1 MLVHRAMAV
10 ILSKYREVVGSV
22 AGVFFVSS
30 LFFKSSLSAQQRNLC
45 LLILQGPVLALW
57 SKQKLAEVLVEL
69 PGKQSYFHCKNIF
82 VGQRHCMNTANIF
95 TVKINKSALVFIINS
110 LFSKVSPSCIPP
122 PHVKC
127 FLYGPNL
134 VIIPIGS
141 FLTSY

>member
-1 MLVHRAMAV
+1 MWQVCFLFPVCF
-10 ILSKYREVVGSV
+10 LSLPCLHNKEIY
-22 AGVFFVSS
+22 AY
-30 LFFKSSLSAQQRNLC
+30 LFS
-45 LLILQGPVLALW
+45 QGPVLALW